1 WTPSRSRSSNRRNL
15 ISMARPALSPALSL
29 APELIARVR
38 QMELYTHRLVS
49 TALAG
54 GWRSTF
60 RGQGVEFEEVRP
72 YQPGDDVRSIDWN
85 VTARTGEPFVKAFR
99 EERELCLQL
108 VVDTSMS
115 MDFGTGRWS
124 KREAAAQLSA
134 LFATVCVRSQDRVGL
149 TLFGPD
155 GLHHLKA
162 GKSSTHVQRLI
173 RDVFAAPVTP
183 PGTPMSSILEGLER
197 AVNRRSMIIF
207 CSDFAGLEDRDP
219 DVVDRFARLSARH
232 DVIALFVHDPF
243 ERILPEVGILELQDP
258 LRGRRLSVDGRNEEV
273 REAWSSAFE
282 ERRQVVRSVF
292 ARTGVDCVEV
302 DTGGD
307 LVDPVLEFFRRR
319 RMERG
324 GRKR

>member
-1 WTPSRSRSSNRRNL
+1 
-15 ISMARPALSPALSL
+15 MARSAKSPALSL

-38 QMELYTHRLVS
+38 QVELYTHRLVS

-108 VVDTSMS
+108 VVDTSLS
-115 MDFGTGRWS
+115 MDFGTGQYS
-124 KREAAAQLSA
+124 KRQAAAQLSA

-197 AVNRRSMIIF
+197 AVNRRSMILF

-219 DVVDRFARLSARH
+219 DVVDRLARLSARH

-243 ERILPEVGILELQDP
+243 ERSLPEVGILEMEDP
-258 LRGRRLSVDGRNEEV
+258 LRRRRLSVDGRSEEV

-282 ERRQVVRSVF
+282 QRRQVVRSVF

-302 DTGGD
+302 DTGAD

-324 GRKR
+324 GRTR

>member
-1 WTPSRSRSSNRRNL
+1 
-15 ISMARPALSPALSL
+15 MARPAKSSPVSL

-38 QMELYTHRLVS
+38 QVELYTHRLVS
-49 TALAG
+49 TSLAG

-108 VVDTSMS
+108 VVDTSLS

-124 KREAAAQLSA
+124 KRDAAAQLSA
-134 LFATVCVRSQDRVGL
+134 LFATVCVRAQDRVGL
-149 TLFGPD
+149 TLFGPE

-183 PGTPMSSILEGLER
+183 AGTPMNSILEGLER
-197 AVNRRSMIIF
+197 AVTRRSMIIF
-207 CSDFAGLEDRDP
+207 CSDFAGLEDGDQ
-219 DVVDRFARLSARH
+219 DLLDRFSRLSARH

-243 ERILPEVGILELQDP
+243 ERELPKVGILELEDP
-258 LRGRRLSVDGRNEEV
+258 LRGRRLAVDGRSAQV
-273 REAWSSAFE
+273 RDAWRTTFE
-282 ERRQVVRSVF
+282 ERRQKVRAVF

-302 DTGGD
+302 DTGRD
-307 LVDPVLEFFRRR
+307 LVDPVLEFFIRRR
-319 RMERG
+319 TERG
-324 GRKR
+324 GRRR

>member
-1 WTPSRSRSSNRRNL
+1 
-15 ISMARPALSPALSL
+15 MSL

-38 QMELYTHRLVS
+38 QVELYTHRLVS
-49 TALAG
+49 TSLAG

-108 VVDTSMS
+108 VVDTSLS

-124 KREAAAQLSA
+124 KRDAAAQLSA
-134 LFATVCVRSQDRVGL
+134 LFATVCVRAQDRVGL

-162 GKSSTHVQRLI
+162 GKSSTHVQRLV

-183 PGTPMSSILEGLER
+183 PGTPMNSLLEGLER
-197 AVNRRSMIIF
+197 AVTRRSMIIF
-207 CSDFAGLEDRDP
+207 CSDFAGLEDGDQ
-219 DVVDRFARLSARH
+219 DLIDRLSRLSARH

-243 ERILPEVGILELQDP
+243 ERELPDVGILELEDP
-258 LRGRRLSVDGRNEEV
+258 LRGRRLAVDGRSAQV
-273 REAWSSAFE
+273 RGTWRATFE
-282 ERRQVVRSVF
+282 ERRQKVRAIF

-302 DTGGD
+302 DTGRD
-307 LVDPVLEFFRRR
+307 LVDPVLEFFSRRR
-319 RMERG
+319 NERG
-324 GRKR
+324 GRRR